1 MTSTEMNFGFEVRK
15 KLIEDPYTYIQ
26 KKKCSAE
33 FSKADGT
40 DWNKVLNYLAQN
52 TPQTIALIY

>member
-15 KLIEDPYTYIQ
+15 QLIEDPYTYIR
-26 KKKCSAE
+26 KKKYSAE